1 MAAYKYQAINTLGD
15 TVQGVIDAESE
26 KAARQGLRSQS
37 LVPLN
42 VKLVS
47 ADATPS
53 AGSGFWSSRAFS
65 QADLVVWTRQLASLV
80 NAGLPLERALT
91 ALLDEA
97 AEGMLRDLMSHIRAE
112 VNAGSSLAHAL
123 RLFPREFDELY
134 VAVISAGEQSG
145 RLGQVLLQLA
155 EDLESRH
162 AMRSKLLAAAL
173 YPAIVSGVALC
184 IVLFLLT
191 YVVPQVAQ
199 VFEGTHRPLPWLTKA
214 MLALSRLA
222 LDQGLGWLL
231 GLMALTIIGGRWL
244 QTQPEARRQ
253 WDAGWL
259 QLPWVGRLI
268 QGYHAARF
276 ASTLSL
282 LVGAGVPMLRSLQTA
297 AQTVTNMAMRADAMA
312 TIEQVR
318 EGAPLA
324 SALAQHKRLPSLLTM
339 FVKLGEQT
347 GQLPQML
354 QHAAD
359 HMSREVQRR
368 SLQMA
373 TLLEPLLIV
382 VMGLVVMLIVLSVMM
397 PIIQLNQWVR

>member
-1 MAAYKYQAINTLGD
+1 MAAYKYQALNALGD
-15 TVQGVIDAESE
+15 TVQGVIDADSE
-26 KAARQGLRSQS
+26 RAARQGLRTQS

-42 VKLVS
+42 VTLVS
-47 ADATPS
+47 MNAAPS
-53 AGSGFWSSRAFS
+53 AGGGWFAPRAFG
-65 QADLVVWTRQLASLV
+65 QAERVVWTRQLASLV

-97 AEGMLRDLMSHIRAE
+97 TEGLSRDLVSQIRAE

-123 RLFPREFDELY
+123 RLFPREFDDLY

-155 EDLESRH
+155 EDLENRH
-162 AMRSKLLAAAL
+162 AMRSKLLSAAL

-184 IVLFLLT
+184 IVFFLLT

-199 VFEGTHRPLPWLTKA
+199 VFEGTHRPLPWLTQA
-214 MLALSRLA
+214 MLALSRFA
-222 LDQGLGWLL
+222 LSQGVWWLL
-231 GLMALTIIGGRWL
+231 GLVVLTIIGARWL
-244 QTQPEARRQ
+244 RIQPEARRQ
-253 WDAGWL
+253 WDAAWL

-297 AQTVTNMAMRADAMA
+297 AQTVTNSAMRADAMA

-324 SALAQHKRLPSLLTM
+324 SALAQHKHLPSLLTM

-368 SLQMA
+368 SMQMA

-382 VMGLVVMLIVLSVMM
+382 VMGLVVMLIVLSVML

>member
-53 AGSGFWSSRAFS
+53 AGNGFWVSRAFS

-97 AEGMLRDLMSHIRAE
+97 SEGMLRDLMSHIRAE

-155 EDLESRH
+155 EDLS
-162 AMRSKLLAAAL
+162 
-173 YPAIVSGVALC
+173 
-184 IVLFLLT
+184 
-191 YVVPQVAQ
+191 
-199 VFEGTHRPLPWLTKA
+199 
-214 MLALSRLA
+214 
-222 LDQGLGWLL
+222 
-231 GLMALTIIGGRWL
+231 
-244 QTQPEARRQ
+244 
-253 WDAGWL
+253 
-259 QLPWVGRLI
+259 LI
-268 QGYHAARF
+268 H
-276 ASTLSL
+276 
-282 LVGAGVPMLRSLQTA
+282 
-297 AQTVTNMAMRADAMA
+297 
-312 TIEQVR
+312 I
-318 EGAPLA
+318 
-324 SALAQHKRLPSLLTM
+324 
-339 FVKLGEQT
+339 
-347 GQLPQML
+347 
-354 QHAAD
+354 
-359 HMSREVQRR
+359 
-368 SLQMA
+368 
-373 TLLEPLLIV
+373 
-382 VMGLVVMLIVLSVMM
+382 
-397 PIIQLNQWVR
+397 

>member
-1 MAAYKYQAINTLGD
+1 MC
-15 TVQGVIDAESE
+15 
-26 KAARQGLRSQS
+26 
-37 LVPLN
+37 
-42 VKLVS
+42 
-47 ADATPS
+47 
-53 AGSGFWSSRAFS
+53 SS
-65 QADLVVWTRQLASLV
+65 DL
-80 NAGLPLERALT
+80 
-91 ALLDEA
+91 
-97 AEGMLRDLMSHIRAE
+97 
-112 VNAGSSLAHAL
+112 
-123 RLFPREFDELY
+123 
-134 VAVISAGEQSG
+134 
-145 RLGQVLLQLA
+145 
-155 EDLESRH
+155 
-162 AMRSKLLAAAL
+162 
-173 YPAIVSGVALC
+173 
-184 IVLFLLT
+184 
-191 YVVPQVAQ
+191 
-199 VFEGTHRPLPWLTKA
+199 
-214 MLALSRLA
+214 
-222 LDQGLGWLL
+222 
-231 GLMALTIIGGRWL
+231 
-244 QTQPEARRQ
+244 EARRQ